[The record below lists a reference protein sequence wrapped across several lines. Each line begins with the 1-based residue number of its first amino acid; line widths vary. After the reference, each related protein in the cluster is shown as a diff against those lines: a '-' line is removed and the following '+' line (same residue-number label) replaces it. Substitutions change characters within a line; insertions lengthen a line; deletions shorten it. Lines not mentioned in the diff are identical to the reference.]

1 MILGIGVDV
10 VVVSRLEKW
19 ANNQDLLERFF
30 DSRELAAVRERGKGM
45 LRSLAAR
52 FAAKEAFGKAL
63 GTGLRGLA
71 LKDIMVL
78 NRADERPRLSL
89 ERSARAALEA
99 AGAKEAHVSLSH
111 DGDIAVAF
119 VVLEA

>member
-1 MILGIGVDV
+1 VILGIGIDV
-10 VVVSRLEKW
+10 VVVSRFKKW
-19 ANNQDLLERFF
+19 ENNQDLLERFF
-30 DSRELAAVRERGKGM
+30 DSRELAAVQDRGKGM

-63 GTGLRGLA
+63 GTGLTGLA

-78 NRADERPRLSL
+78 NRADERPSL
-89 ERSARAALEA
+89 CLEGSALRAMNA
-99 AGAKEAHVSLSH
+99 AGAKSVHVSLSH
-111 DGDIAVAF
+111 DGDIAAAF